1 MNQSWMTCL
10 ALLVGLGME
19 IRPCVGLAKGD
30 APDFGAY
37 DNLLK
42 NISQHRVAGENVS
55 ISALLIQVKSHMHHL
70 TTVLCVMSETC
81 IMKQTCNFIRKNM
94 HYLRK
99 TKVTTLNSNMWRL
112 NK

>member
-1 MNQSWMTCL
+1 MNQSWMICL

-19 IRPCVGLAKGD
+19 SGPCVGLAKGD

-81 IMKQTCNFIRKNM
+81 IMKQTCNFMRKNM

>member
-1 MNQSWMTCL
+1 MNQFWMICL
-10 ALLVGLGME
+10 VLLVGLGLE
-19 IRPCVGLAKGD
+19 SGPYVKLAKGD

-99 TKVTTLNSNMWRL
+99 TKVTTLNSNMW
-112 NK
+112 